1 MIKLKDFSPD
11 LIGRLA
17 QLKAAGLTHASWTCV
32 YDGDELETC
41 EVDLQKDGKGCVP
54 YDFQLAGCRVDID
67 EVLLALAGGRHGDNG
82 KYILNLETGNLY
94 QTHEAWREM
103 KVVERPLR
111 RVLDL
116 ELTSLNLDRVGWE
129 G

>member
-1 MIKLKDFSPD
+1 MIKLEDFTPD
-11 LIGRLA
+11 LVGKLA
-17 QLKAAGLTHASWTCV
+17 QLKAAGMSHASWTCV
-32 YDGDELETC
+32 YDGDELEAC
-41 EVDLQKDGKGCVP
+41 DVDLQKDGKAADWHHFLDTC
-54 YDFQLAGCRVDID
+54 DVDID

-103 KVVERPLR
+103 KLVERPLR

-116 ELTSLNLDRVGWE
+116 ELTSLNLDRVGLE